1 MTVATDKKRGYRL
14 LTWIAIICA
23 AGLLVVTVKIAGIF
37 FLSDEAREMQ
47 IALEDSIEWPA
58 HAQVQFSV
66 GPGLISVGRM
76 AAMCIDE
83 IPAEAHHALKA
94 IKHASVGVYELDHNP
109 SRQERI
115 DMMKAADDRLSQR
128 GWTRMVVVANGSET
142 VMIYT
147 PEVWNNEDEIQVCI
161 AVCDGRDLVV
171 VSAEAKTAPL
181 MELVKPHLPVGR
193 AI

>member
-1 MTVATDKKRGYRL
+1 MTVATDKKRGFRL
-14 LTWIAIICA
+14 LTWIAIVCA
-23 AGLLVVTVKIAGIF
+23 AGLLVVTVKIAGVF
-37 FLSDEAREMQ
+37 FLSNEAREMQ
-47 IALEDSIEWPA
+47 IALADSMDQPS
-58 HAQVQFSV
+58 HAQVQLSV
-66 GPGLISVGRM
+66 GPGLISIGRM

-94 IKHASVGVYELDHNP
+94 VKNASVGVYQLDRSP
-109 SRQERI
+109 SRQERV
-115 DMMKAADDRLSQR
+115 DMVKAADRRLADR
-128 GWTRMVVVANGSET
+128 GWTRMVIVANDSET

-147 PEVWNNEDEIQVCI
+147 PENWNDEDEIQVCI